1 MQAAV
6 SNMDISV
13 VIPVRDEAENIPE
26 LVKRLVATFQ
36 TMSVSYELIFVTD
49 FNRDDTLAVLREQNR
64 LNPKIKTLKLSTTR
78 GQHIAVVAGLDA
90 CRGNAV
96 VLMDG
101 DLQDYPE
108 DIPKLWARMRE
119 GFDIVYATKE
129 QKNDSP
135 LRNLFSRCFVSMLN
149 WLSDQKLA
157 HNTGMFRII
166 SGRTVAQL
174 RRFREYEQSLTGLMA
189 LVNFPTST
197 VQVTSGQRM
206 KGQTKYSF
214 VRQVNFAI
222 EFLLGFTTKPLRL
235 ISFLGLIV
243 GGISFAYLV
252 TVIVRAVFV
261 GIPVIGWPTLVS
273 LITFLSGMQ
282 LLALGTIGEYVGRIF
297 LESKRRPLYIV
308 EEVIGEPSRT
318 DRVQGPEASSSA
330 LSPH

>member
-1 MQAAV
+1 
-6 SNMDISV
+6 MDISV
-13 VIPVRDEAENIPE
+13 VIPVRDEAENIPD
-26 LVKRLVATFQ
+26 LVNRLVHTFEK
-36 TMSVSYELIFVTD
+36 MSVSFEVIFVTD
-49 FNRDDTLAVLREQNR
+49 FNRDNTVDILRKQNR
-64 LNPKIKTLKLSTTR
+64 LNPKIRALKLSTAR

-90 CRGNAV
+90 CCGHCA

-101 DLQDYPE
+101 DMQDYPE
-108 DIPKLWARMRE
+108 DIPKLYARMKE
-119 GFDIVYATKE
+119 GFDIVYAVKE
-129 QKNDSP
+129 RKNDSS
-135 LRNLFSRCFVSMLN
+135 LRNLFSKSFVSVLN

-166 SGRTVAQL
+166 SGRTIAQL

-214 VRQVNFAI
+214 LRQVNFAI

-235 ISFLGLIV
+235 ISLLGLIV
-243 GGISFAYLV
+243 AGISFAYLV

-261 GIPVIGWPTLVS
+261 GIAVIGWPTLVS
-273 LITFLSGMQ
+273 LITLLSGMQ

-297 LESKRRPLYIV
+297 LESKRRPLYVV
-308 EEVIGEPSRT
+308 EEVIGESSGTGPLQPPEISDLGSRI
-318 DRVQGPEASSSA
+318 P
-330 LSPH
+330 